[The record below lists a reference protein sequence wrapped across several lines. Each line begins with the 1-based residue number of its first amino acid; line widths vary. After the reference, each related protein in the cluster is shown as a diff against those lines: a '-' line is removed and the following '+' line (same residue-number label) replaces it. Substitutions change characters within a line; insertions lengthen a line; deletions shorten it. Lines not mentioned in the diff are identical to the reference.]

1 MHSSAAVLE
10 DDVGN
15 NDSVEQKALEL
26 IRRFNDPDREHVLRG
41 LFEDTDSLAEVRAK
55 QRRAEIEISRVFSEL
70 VILRGVVGR
79 QVRVEPFRDRLWWN
93 KGKERLWISLSL
105 LLHSAPA
112 VASARMA
119 LDSGILAVLAD
130 EDVGGAVDVE
140 VGGHIQTR
148 VLARTVPVTNSV
160 TVSPRNLP

>member
-79 QVRVEPFRDRLWWN
+79 PHVQCRSV
-93 KGKERLWISLSL
+93 LSL
-105 LLHSAPA
+105 EGC
-112 VASARMA
+112 
-119 LDSGILAVLAD
+119 DSSSN
-130 EDVGGAVDVE
+130 
-140 VGGHIQTR
+140 T
-148 VLARTVPVTNSV
+148 
-160 TVSPRNLP
+160 